1 MSYVN
6 DFSKDVIEAIEAF
19 DFYYTEHVNSEGH
32 CFDIGDLKSDDCDP
46 MCFVGYVAKMAVEYD
61 CHGLN
66 YDGKI
71 FTIII
76 EDVKFKFT
84 FVDGWANEWAK

>member
-19 DFYYTEHVNSEGH
+19 GFYHTEHINSEGH
-32 CFDIGDLKSDDCDP
+32 CFEIGDPKSNNCDP
-46 MCFVGYVAKMAVEYD
+46 MCFVGYIAKIAVEYD

-76 EDVKFKFT
+76 EDKKFKFT
-84 FVDGWANEWAK
+84 FIDGWANEWAK